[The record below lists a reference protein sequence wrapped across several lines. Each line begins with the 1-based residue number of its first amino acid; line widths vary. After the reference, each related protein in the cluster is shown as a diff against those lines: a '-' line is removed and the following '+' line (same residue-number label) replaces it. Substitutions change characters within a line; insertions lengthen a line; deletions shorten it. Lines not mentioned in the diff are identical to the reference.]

1 MKLTVRKKL
10 IGGFFIICILL
21 AIISTLSV
29 FYMKQ
34 INDSYSDIVER
45 RVVIQANMK
54 EVVLQA
60 QTQDSSMRGVLLMN
74 DSESKDQLVESNAKI
89 ISLIE
94 KTKELMTI
102 KPNIEKLNN
111 IQETN
116 RLFKKRYEEFLLYA
130 ESHDFQDQIAFWENN
145 IVPLGDQIE
154 SQSKEFAT
162 VTTKIMNEES
172 AKNTEK
178 VQTIIN
184 TVITISIVT
193 IIIALFLGY
202 VISNMISKPL
212 NRITRA
218 TQKMASGDLSIEE
231 VQVKNKDELGI
242 LAGAFNQMVL
252 SIRNLIQQVNV
263 STEQVAAAS
272 EELMASAEQTTQ
284 ATDQI
289 STAIQEV
296 AIGAEAQGK
305 TIEESTKNIQEMTFG
320 VQKLAQSTITVSEES
335 QETTKEANEGNEA
348 IQKVIYQMDKIHES
362 VDNTSNVLQQLA
374 DRSKEIGSILE
385 VITGISDQTN
395 LLALNA
401 SIEAAR
407 AGEHG
412 KGFAVVA
419 NEVKKLAEQS
429 KESADQIS
437 TLIQEI
443 QAETVRAVNVM
454 KKGTNEVAVGIS
466 VVQETGDG
474 FKRIQKSVEQV
485 ALQIKEMA
493 SVTEEISANVE
504 QVNASMEQVDDI
516 AKQSSTSTQSVA
528 ASSEE
533 QLASME
539 EITSSSSSLAK
550 MSEELLQQIRKFNI

>member
-1 MKLTVRKKL
+1 
-10 IGGFFIICILL
+10 
-21 AIISTLSV
+21 
-29 FYMKQ
+29 
-34 INDSYSDIVER
+34 
-45 RVVIQANMK
+45 
-54 EVVLQA
+54 
-60 QTQDSSMRGVLLMN
+60 
-74 DSESKDQLVESNAKI
+74 
-89 ISLIE
+89 
-94 KTKELMTI
+94 
-102 KPNIEKLNN
+102 
-111 IQETN
+111 
-116 RLFKKRYEEFLLYA
+116 
-130 ESHDFQDQIAFWENN
+130 
-145 IVPLGDQIE
+145 
-154 SQSKEFAT
+154 
-162 VTTKIMNEES
+162 
-172 AKNTEK
+172 
-178 VQTIIN
+178 
-184 TVITISIVT
+184 
-193 IIIALFLGY
+193 
-202 VISNMISKPL
+202 
-212 NRITRA
+212 
-218 TQKMASGDLSIEE
+218 
-231 VQVKNKDELGI
+231 
-242 LAGAFNQMVL
+242 
-252 SIRNLIQQVNV
+252 
-263 STEQVAAAS
+263 
-272 EELMASAEQTTQ
+272 
-284 ATDQI
+284 
-289 STAIQEV
+289 
-296 AIGAEAQGK
+296 
-305 TIEESTKNIQEMTFG
+305 MTFG

-335 QETTKEANEGNEA
+335 HETTKEANEGNEA

-474 FKRIQKSVEQV
+474 FKRIQKSVKQV